1 MDSIAIILI
10 IIGIILLIAE
20 IFIPSFGITGVIGI
34 ISIVAGVIFTSD
46 TFIGGLLLFT
56 VIIVIT
62 IILMYIAYKFISS
75 VKSPLIL
82 TESVN
87 EEAVNE
93 KLAFFLGKS
102 GKAFTPLRPS
112 GTGDF
117 DGVRLDVLTRGEFI
131 EKGKAIVIEEIIGKK
146 IVVKEM

>member
-10 IIGIILLIAE
+10 VIGIILLIAE
-20 IFIPSFGITGVIGI
+20 IFIPSFGVTGVIGI
-34 ISIVAGVIFTSD
+34 VSIVAGVVFTSD

-56 VIIVIT
+56 VIIVLT
-62 IILMYIAYKFISS
+62 LILMYIAYKVMSS

-82 TESVN
+82 TESVK
-87 EEAVNE
+87 EEELNE
-93 KLAFFLGKS
+93 KLSFFLGKE
-102 GKAFTPLRPS
+102 GMAATPLRPS

-131 EKGKAIVIEEIIGKK
+131 EKGSSITVEEIHGKK
-146 IVVKEM
+146 IIVKGM

>member
-10 IIGIILLIAE
+10 VVGIVLLIAE
-20 IFIPSFGITGVIGI
+20 IFIPSFGVTGVIGI
-34 ISIVAGVIFTSD
+34 ISIIAGVVFTSD
-46 TFIGGLLLFT
+46 TFLGGLLLFT
-56 VIIVIT
+56 VIIVIS
-62 IILMYIAYKFISS
+62 IILMYIAYKVLSS

-87 EEAVNE
+87 EEEINE
-93 KLAFFLGKS
+93 KLAFFLGKK
-102 GKAFTPLRPS
+102 GKAITPLRPS

-131 EKGKAIVIEEIIGKK
+131 EKGSTITVEEINGKK
-146 IVVKEM
+146 IIVKAK

>member
-1 MDSIAIILI
+1 MDSIAVILI
-10 IIGIILLIAE
+10 VIGIVLLIAE

-34 ISIVAGVIFTSD
+34 ISIITGVVFTSD

-56 VIIVIT
+56 VIFVIT
-62 IILMYIAYKFISS
+62 LILMYIAYRVLSS

-87 EEAVNE
+87 EEEVNK
-93 KLAFFLGKS
+93 KLAFFLGKN
-102 GKAFTPLRPS
+102 GKALTPLRPS

-131 EKGKAIVIEEIIGKK
+131 EKGKDITVEEIKGKK
-146 IVVKEM
+146 IVVKEL

>member
-1 MDSIAIILI
+1 MDSIAVILI
-10 IIGIILLIAE
+10 VIGIILLIAE
-20 IFIPSFGITGVIGI
+20 IFIPSFGVTGVIGI
-34 ISIVAGVIFTSD
+34 VAIIAGVVFTSD

-56 VIIVIT
+56 VIIVVAL
-62 IILMYIAYKFISS
+62 ILMYIAYKVMSS

-87 EEAVNE
+87 EEEVNE
-93 KLAFFLGKS
+93 KLEFFLGKN
-102 GKAFTPLRPS
+102 GKALTPLRPS

-131 EKGKAIVIEEIIGKK
+131 EKGKDITIEEIKGKK
-146 IVVKEM
+146 IVVKEL

>member
-10 IIGIILLIAE
+10 VIGIILLIAE
-20 IFIPSFGITGVIGI
+20 IFIPSFGVTGVIGI
-34 ISIVAGVIFTSD
+34 VSIIAGVVFTSD

-56 VIIVIT
+56 VIFVIT
-62 IILMYIAYKFISS
+62 LILMYIAYKVLSS

-87 EEAVNE
+87 EEEINE
-93 KLAFFLGKS
+93 KLAFFLGKN
-102 GKAFTPLRPS
+102 GKAVTPLRPS

-117 DGVRLDVLTRGEFI
+117 NGVRLDVLTRGEFI
-131 EKGKAIVIEEIIGKK
+131 EKGAAITVEEIKGKK
-146 IVVKEM
+146 IIVKEI